1 MALFGQ
7 EAGVVVTINP
17 SDMTPLPDDE
27 GITIKTGVVASIGM
41 RYVSSA
47 VFGKFCC

>member
-17 SDMTPLPDDE
+17 SDVTPLPDNE
-27 GITIKTGVVASIGM
+27 GITIRTGVVASIGM
-41 RYVSSA
+41 RYVSRIVA
-47 VFGKFCC
+47 LF